1 MAKVLHAADFH
12 LDSAFRSLPEE
23 QARLRRQ
30 ESRELPGRLVDW
42 ANDHGAQLMLLAG
55 DLFDSDRLFS
65 QTAQMLA
72 QALARFRGTVVI
84 APGNHDWLSAASP
97 YRQPIWPDNVHIFL
111 GRGMERLPL
120 PELQCTVYGA
130 AFTAPEE
137 AESGLRGFY
146 AQPDGSAR
154 IMVLHGDVG
163 SREGRYRPIAPEGIA
178 STGLDYL
185 ALGHVH
191 APSAMNRAGSTV
203 WAYPG
208 CPEGRGFDELGE
220 KGFYAGVLEDS
231 GAVSLTFVPFA
242 GRKYEILE
250 VNVTGQDP
258 RAAIEAALPLD
269 TSRDLYRIILTG
281 ETGEGGVSLEALQ
294 ETLAD
299 QFYALEL
306 RDQTRLAEDLWAR
319 AEEDSLRGLFLKDL
333 KTQLNCTG
341 TEEERRRITMAA
353 RFGLAA
359 LDHRDLG

>member
-30 ESRELPGRLVDW
+30 ESRELPGQLVDW

-72 QALARFRGTVVI
+72 QALARFQGTVVI

-97 YRQPIWPDNVHIFL
+97 YRQPIWPENVRIFL
-111 GRGMERLPL
+111 GRGMERLTL
-120 PELQCTVYGA
+120 PELGCTVYGA

-137 AESGLRGFY
+137 
-146 AQPDGSAR
+146 
-154 IMVLHGDVG
+154 
-163 SREGRYRPIAPEGIA
+163 IA

-208 CPEGRGFDELGE
+208 CPQGRGFDETGDR
-220 KGFYAGVLEDS
+220 GFLFGDVEPGRVDMQ
-231 GAVSLTFVPFA
+231 FVPFA
-242 GRKYEILE
+242 RRRYEVLTVDVSQGDALE
-250 VNVTGQDP
+250 
-258 RAAIEAALPLD
+258 AIRRRLPPD
-269 TSRDLYRIILTG
+269 TSRDIYRIRLTG
-281 ETGEGGVSLEALQ
+281 ETAEPLTLPALEQALSGGFFQLE
-294 ETLAD
+294 LAD
-299 QFYALEL
+299 
-306 RDQTRLAEDLWAR
+306 DTRLRRDLWDR
-319 AEEDSLRGLFLKDL
+319 CGDDTLRGLFL
-333 KTQLNCTG
+333 
-341 TEEERRRITMAA
+341 RRLRREYDAA
-353 RFGLAA
+353 DPRRQKEIEQAVRFGLAA
-359 LDHRDLG
+359 MDNKEL

>member
-97 YRQPIWPDNVHIFL
+97 YRQPIWPENVRIFL

-154 IMVLHGDVG
+154 
-163 SREGRYRPIAPEGIA
+163 
-178 STGLDYL
+178 
-185 ALGHVH
+185 
-191 APSAMNRAGSTV
+191 
-203 WAYPG
+203 
-208 CPEGRGFDELGE
+208 
-220 KGFYAGVLEDS
+220 
-231 GAVSLTFVPFA
+231 
-242 GRKYEILE
+242 
-250 VNVTGQDP
+250 Q
-258 RAAIEAALPLD
+258 
-269 TSRDLYRIILTG
+269 
-281 ETGEGGVSLEALQ
+281 
-294 ETLAD
+294 
-299 QFYALEL
+299 
-306 RDQTRLAEDLWAR
+306 
-319 AEEDSLRGLFLKDL
+319 
-333 KTQLNCTG
+333 
-341 TEEERRRITMAA
+341 
-353 RFGLAA
+353 
-359 LDHRDLG
+359 

>member
-163 SREGRYRPIAPEGIA
+163 SREGRYRPIARGGDRLHGP
-178 STGLDYL
+178 GLSGPGPDSPGPF
-185 ALGHVH
+185 GHE
-191 APSAMNRAGSTV
+191 
-203 WAYPG
+203 PG
-208 CPEGRGFDELGE
+208 REHRVGL
-220 KGFYAGVLEDS
+220 
-231 GAVSLTFVPFA
+231 
-242 GRKYEILE
+242 
-250 VNVTGQDP
+250 
-258 RAAIEAALPLD
+258 
-269 TSRDLYRIILTG
+269 SRLSPG
-281 ETGEGGVSLEALQ
+281 P
-294 ETLAD
+294 
-299 QFYALEL
+299 
-306 RDQTRLAEDLWAR
+306 
-319 AEEDSLRGLFLKDL
+319 GL
-333 KTQLNCTG
+333 
-341 TEEERRRITMAA
+341 
-353 RFGLAA
+353 
-359 LDHRDLG
+359 

>member
-42 ANDHGAQLMLLAG
+42 ANDHGARLMLLAG
-55 DLFDSDRLFS
+55 DLFDSDRLYS

-72 QALARFRGTVVI
+72 QALSRFRGTVVI

-97 YRQPIWPDNVHIFL
+97 YRQPIWPENVRIFL
-111 GRGMERLPL
+111 GRGMERLVL
-120 PELQCTVYGA
+120 PELGCTVYGA

-163 SREGRYRPIAPEGIA
+163 SREGRYRPIAPEEIA

-208 CPEGRGFDELGE
+208 CPQGRGFDETGDR
-220 KGFYAGVLEDS
+220 GFLFGDVEPGRVDMQ
-231 GAVSLTFVPFA
+231 FVPFA
-242 GRKYEILE
+242 RRRYEILT
-250 VNVTGQDP
+250 VDVSQGD
-258 RAAIEAALPLD
+258 ALETIRRRLPPD
-269 TSRDLYRIILTG
+269 TSRDIYRIRLTG
-281 ETGEGGVSLEALQ
+281 ETAEPLTLPALEQALSGGFFQLE
-294 ETLAD
+294 LAD
-299 QFYALEL
+299 G
-306 RDQTRLAEDLWAR
+306 TRLRRDLWDR
-319 AEEDSLRGLFLKDL
+319 CGDDTLRGLFL
-333 KTQLNCTG
+333 
-341 TEEERRRITMAA
+341 RRLRQEYDAA
-353 RFGLAA
+353 DPRRQKEIEQAVRFGLAA
-359 LDHRDLG
+359 MDNKEL

>member
-72 QALARFRGTVVI
+72 QALSRFRGTVVI

-137 AESGLRGFY
+137 PESGLRGFY
-146 AQPDGSAR
+146 A
-154 IMVLHGDVG
+154 
-163 SREGRYRPIAPEGIA
+163 
-178 STGLDYL
+178 
-185 ALGHVH
+185 LGHESGREHRVGL
-191 APSAMNRAGSTV
+191 SRLS
-203 WAYPG
+203 PG
-208 CPEGRGFDELGE
+208 P
-220 KGFYAGVLEDS
+220 
-231 GAVSLTFVPFA
+231 
-242 GRKYEILE
+242 
-250 VNVTGQDP
+250 
-258 RAAIEAALPLD
+258 
-269 TSRDLYRIILTG
+269 
-281 ETGEGGVSLEALQ
+281 
-294 ETLAD
+294 
-299 QFYALEL
+299 
-306 RDQTRLAEDLWAR
+306 
-319 AEEDSLRGLFLKDL
+319 GL
-333 KTQLNCTG
+333 
-341 TEEERRRITMAA
+341 
-353 RFGLAA
+353 
-359 LDHRDLG
+359 

>member
-72 QALARFRGTVVI
+72 QALSRFRGTVVI

-137 AESGLRGFY
+137 PESGLRGFY

-154 IMVLHGDVG
+154 IMVLHGDMG
-163 SREGRYRPIAPEGIA
+163 SRESRYRPLTPEEIAA
-178 STGLDYL
+178 TGLDYL

-208 CPEGRGFDELGE
+208 CPQGRGFDET
-220 KGFYAGVLEDS
+220 V
-231 GAVSLTFVPFA
+231 
-242 GRKYEILE
+242 
-250 VNVTGQDP
+250 
-258 RAAIEAALPLD
+258 
-269 TSRDLYRIILTG
+269 
-281 ETGEGGVSLEALQ
+281 
-294 ETLAD
+294 
-299 QFYALEL
+299 
-306 RDQTRLAEDLWAR
+306 
-319 AEEDSLRGLFLKDL
+319 
-333 KTQLNCTG
+333 
-341 TEEERRRITMAA
+341 RRRGAGPGGYA
-353 RFGLAA
+353 VCPLCPPP
-359 LDHRDLG
+359 L

>member
-55 DLFDSDRLFS
+55 DLFDSDRLYS

-72 QALARFRGTVVI
+72 QALSRFRGTVVI

-97 YRQPIWPDNVHIFL
+97 YRQPIWPENVHIFL
-111 GRGMERLPL
+111 GRGMERLTL
-120 PELQCTVYGA
+120 PELGCTVYGA

-163 SREGRYRPIAPEGIA
+163 SREGRYRPIAPEEIA

-208 CPEGRGFDELGE
+208 CPQGRGFDETGDR
-220 KGFYAGVLEDS
+220 GFLFGDVEPGRVDMQ
-231 GAVSLTFVPFA
+231 FVPFA
-242 GRKYEILE
+242 
-250 VNVTGQDP
+250 
-258 RAAIEAALPLD
+258 
-269 TSRDLYRIILTG
+269 
-281 ETGEGGVSLEALQ
+281 
-294 ETLAD
+294 
-299 QFYALEL
+299 
-306 RDQTRLAEDLWAR
+306 
-319 AEEDSLRGLFLKDL
+319 
-333 KTQLNCTG
+333 
-341 TEEERRRITMAA
+341 RRR
-353 RFGLAA
+353 
-359 LDHRDLG
+359 